1 MFVDFT
7 SKNESAASPNASEEE
22 EEEERGTYRSVFLE
36 EEREREEK
44 RSRSLSF
51 ARRVAILGERDSRE
65 KETEEA

>member
-1 MFVDFT
+1 VFADFT
-7 SKNESAASPNASEEE
+7 SKNESAASPNASE

-51 ARRVAILGERDSRE
+51 ARRIAILGERDLRE